1 MKRLVRVVVGVS
13 KAIWQVVAVED
24 EALAALVHND
34 TVKGRLRHGQ
44 LSSGGEVVHPD
55 AAGGAVLESPDVGVI
70 PQDEQPARESGAHG
84 VGKGHDGAAVG
95 VVEGGGALLGAG
107 GGVGDKIVV
116 RLAGEG
122 VPHQL
127 DAVGAAALIE
137 HFPAPED
144 GAAAVPGV
152 RVDVVERVI
161 AEPCVAVILRSLRG
175 RRPLG
180 PGRRRRQQRTAR
192 QQPARQH
199 EAGGAA
205 AESKQ
210 SGLHRNTSQSPRI

>member
-1 MKRLVRVVVGVS
+1 MQGLVGVVVGVS
-13 KAIWQVVAVED
+13 KALGQVVAVED
-24 EALAALVHND
+24 EALAALVYHE
-34 TVKGRLRHGQ
+34 TVERCFGYGKLGAC
-44 LSSGGEVVHPD
+44 GEVVDPS
-55 AAGGAVLESPDVGVI
+55 AAGGAVLEGPDVGVV
-70 PQDEQPARESGAHG
+70 PQDEQPAREGG
-84 VGKGHDGAAVG
+84 VHRIGKGHDGIAVG
-95 VVEGGGALLGAG
+95 VVKGGSALLRAG
-107 GGVGDKIVV
+107 GGVGHEVV
-116 RLAGEG
+116 ARLAGEG
-122 VPHQL
+122 VLQQL
-127 DAVGAAALIE
+127 DAVGAAGFVE
-137 HFPAPED
+137 HPAAPEN

-152 RVDVVERVI
+152 RVEVVERVI

-175 RRPLG
+175 RRPLV